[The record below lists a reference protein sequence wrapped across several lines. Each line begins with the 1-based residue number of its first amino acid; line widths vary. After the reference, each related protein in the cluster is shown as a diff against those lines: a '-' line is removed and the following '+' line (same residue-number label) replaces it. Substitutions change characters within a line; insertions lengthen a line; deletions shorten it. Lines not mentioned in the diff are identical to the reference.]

1 VLAEVSTTSQP
12 EGSGVKAITNS
23 EIDSWPD
30 PVPSALTE
38 VDYRG
43 CRFIRGEPSPIRPGM
58 FCGKPKALGSSYCPA
73 HTEIV
78 QTEPAKRRAVPKRR

>member
-1 VLAEVSTTSQP
+1 
-12 EGSGVKAITNS
+12 VKAITNS

-58 FCGKPKALGSSYCPA
+58 FCGKPKALGSSYCPECC
-73 HTEIV
+73 EIV
-78 QTEPAKRRAVPKRR
+78 WAEPSKRRVPKRR